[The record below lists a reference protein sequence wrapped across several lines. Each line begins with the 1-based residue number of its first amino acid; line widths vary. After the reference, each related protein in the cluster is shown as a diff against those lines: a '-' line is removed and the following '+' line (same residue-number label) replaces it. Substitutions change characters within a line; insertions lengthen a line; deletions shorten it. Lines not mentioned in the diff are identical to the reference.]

1 MLCRSKLAIVL
12 IGQNQWRI
20 QGRGLWSPN
29 PSLFLD
35 QTEARRAERNFL
47 RDPAPAYLRVW
58 MTGLLPS
65 FSEGLDP
72 PLKIDEKVI
81 AALW

>member
-1 MLCRSKLAIVL
+1 MADPGKGPV
-12 IGQNQWRI
+12 G
-20 QGRGLWSPN
+20 PE
-29 PSLFLD
+29 PPLFLD

-58 MTGLLPS
+58 MTGLPTPPPS

>member
-1 MLCRSKLAIVL
+1 MADPGKGPV
-12 IGQNQWRI
+12 GPEP
-20 QGRGLWSPN
+20 SP
-29 PSLFLD
+29 LFLD

-47 RDPAPAYLRVW
+47 RDPAPESLSQ
-58 MTGLLPS
+58 GLDDRSPPS

-81 AALW
+81 ATLW